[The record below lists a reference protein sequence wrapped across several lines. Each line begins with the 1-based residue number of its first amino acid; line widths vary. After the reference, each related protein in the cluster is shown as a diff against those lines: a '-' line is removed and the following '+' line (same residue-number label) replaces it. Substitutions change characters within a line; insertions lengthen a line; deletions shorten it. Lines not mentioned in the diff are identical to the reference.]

1 MTRSLAKPL
10 ARCACIDI
18 GSNTTR
24 LLVAEADGSHPREL
38 FSERA
43 FTRLGSARDALGE
56 IAEQKVAEVAA
67 VVARQVELARAL
79 GVDAPR
85 IVATSAVRDA
95 VNAAALTDAV
105 RAACGVAP
113 EILSCE
119 DEARLAFAGAIGMLP
134 SPPPGILGVVD
145 VGGGSTELVVGT
157 AADGVT
163 WSVSLPLGSSVV
175 TDRDLPTDP
184 PSGAE
189 LARLRIRLAKA
200 FAVVDMPRPVGRL
213 RRRRQRDL
221 AAAARRQ
228 RPELRVRSR
237 AACRRSSPA
246 RRARSRLR
254 SACTSSARA
263 CCPRGCCCSTRPP
276 RAMGAALQLAGG
288 GLREGVVIEQLARI
302 GGAASHGDDLAQPDA

>member
-1 MTRSLAKPL
+1 MP
-10 ARCACIDI
+10 RCACIDI

-56 IAEQKVAEVAA
+56 IAEQKIAEVAA

-95 VNAAALTDAV
+95 VNATALMAAV
-105 RAACGVAP
+105 HAACGVAP
-113 EILSCE
+113 EILSGE

-200 FAVVDMPRPVGRL
+200 FAVVDMPRPVAAYAVGGSATSLQRL
-213 RRRRQRDL
+213 VGNVLSCESLTRGLQALVTRPSREVAFALGLHVERARLLPAGLLLLD
-221 AAAARRQ
+221 AAA
-228 RPELRVRSR
+228 
-237 AACRRSSPA
+237 
-246 RRARSRLR
+246 
-254 SACTSSARA
+254 T
-263 CCPRGCCCSTRPP
+263 
-276 RAMGAALQLAGG
+276 AMGASLQLAGG
-288 GLREGVVIEQLARI
+288 GLREGVVIEQLARMA
-302 GGAASHGDDLAQPDA
+302 GASQGDDLRGPAE